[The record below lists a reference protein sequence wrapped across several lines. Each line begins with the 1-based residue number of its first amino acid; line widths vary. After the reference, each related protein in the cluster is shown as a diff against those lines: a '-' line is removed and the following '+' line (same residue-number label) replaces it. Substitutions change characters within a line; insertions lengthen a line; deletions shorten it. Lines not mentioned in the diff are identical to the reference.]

1 MTQRTAWAL
10 LAVVLLVGYVVF
22 DIVTVQQGQ
31 KVSLLTFCSVILV
44 PAALLGLLER
54 HAVRDVATF
63 IALAG
68 GALLIIGWLVP

>member
-22 DIVTVQQGQ
+22 DIATLQQGQ
-31 KVSLLTFCSVILV
+31 KVSLLTLCSVFLV
-44 PAALLGLLER
+44 PAALLGLMER

-63 IALAG
+63 IAAAG